1 MYSGSVGDMDM
12 QDNSIPRQAWWS
24 WRDVILH
31 APKLGI
37 PHFQRGNVW
46 DFANRVAL
54 LESMYHESP
63 CGSIVIWR
71 QGDGED
77 AGKIGV
83 SLVDCKPAQDGGIGW
98 VVDGQQ
104 RLRTLI
110 EIYGTVLAA
119 EATHVTG
126 SAKFLQLHNPVAMA
140 DESSS
145 VDSSDAGSDDGV
157 GRPGKS
163 GALNWYVCMP
173 AIPEIRLNPKELE
186 KPWADWAHQPNVIR
200 SSIFRTFHTSRPGAV
215 QDPRSA
221 TFNVPGL
228 LPLGLFLADD
238 HAAMLPDL
246 AVETELAKCLEDPA
260 NPLHHELLRKRIP
273 WGPLFITSNPH
284 KKWEDIADPNAVK
297 PLAYLLGNS
306 RMRAVLLKLAGVFR
320 GRRFAVDSLPDCGI
334 KDAIGA
340 YVRINRAGVR
350 VRAEERAM
358 AALAARDRDLL
369 GRLAVFVQKR
379 DDDPSKV
386 FDRTMLAHSA
396 EKSFGFS
403 LWMGTVARY
412 AMLRCRPQSALLWTA
427 PQDVE
432 RVTIVDALDRWPDDR
447 YGQNQSVDLMLA
459 ETAEQATEA
468 LVLIDSLMSRELY
481 LDHRMARPP
490 TASCMPIIEALSRI
504 PAATI
509 REINSDPG
517 ARRKIARLLHLTLLH
532 PYLDRADQEY
542 IITAIHKPFESH
554 TNSWAY
560 VPADNGITALTGCW
574 LTALH
579 AIDNREAT
587 RGQFVLSADSDPEHL
602 YSDLAKVSVDYFRRL
617 VSESR
622 SLQHSAVGWLYALER
637 RGLAACEFSWEEQ
650 AKAYAGDKQAGIP
663 GGNIPSDQ
671 RCLPL
676 SANAVDAD
684 GRMWAPEK
692 QHVVPFSVARKIT
705 DKGGTRATAS
715 PANDIGNLTWLS
727 ARQNGFE
734 HGFSDRWAA
743 LDEGAERANLGS
755 RGFLHQSSA
764 TNRRALDCYQ
774 GLYSLKASSPKE
786 LFNEFCG
793 IRREWMVAQMME
805 WLGEWGKM

>member
-1 MYSGSVGDMDM
+1 MEM
-12 QDNSIPRQAWWS
+12 QENSIPKQAWWS

-31 APKLGI
+31 TPRLGI

-46 DFANRVAL
+46 DLANRVAL

-71 QGDGED
+71 QNGGED
-77 AGKIGV
+77 ADNIGV
-83 SLVDCKPAQDGGIGW
+83 SLVDYKPTRSSDIGW

-104 RLRTLI
+104 RLRTLV

-119 EATHVTG
+119 NAGKAT
-126 SAKFLQLHNPVAMA
+126 SESNYLQLQRPFVVADA
-140 DESSS
+140 DSGE
-145 VDSSDAGSDDGV
+145 DSQDADTGDSGERQRKDG
-157 GRPGKS
+157 
-163 GALNWYVCMP
+163 AYNWYVCIP

-186 KPWADWAHQPNVIR
+186 KPWSDWAHQPNIIR

-215 QDPRSA
+215 QDPRST
-221 TFNVPGL
+221 TFNAHGL
-228 LPLGLFLADD
+228 LPLGLFLANDY
-238 HAAMLPDL
+238 AAMLPDL
-246 AVETELAKCLEDPA
+246 ASEPELAKCLEEPNHPA
-260 NPLHHELLRKRIP
+260 HLQMLRERIP
-273 WGPLFITSNPH
+273 WGPLFLTSNPH
-284 KKWEDIADPNAVK
+284 KQWEDVAGTVAVR
-297 PLAYLLGNS
+297 PLIYLLGNP
-306 RMRAVLLKLAGVFR
+306 RMRSVLAKLAGVFH
-320 GRRFAVDSLPDCGI
+320 GKRFAVDSLPDCGI

-369 GRLAVFVQKR
+369 GRLAVFIQKR
-379 DDDPSKV
+379 DDDPSRT

-396 EKSFGFS
+396 EKSFGFT

-412 AMLRCRPQSALLWTA
+412 AMLRCRPQAALLWTA

-447 YGQNQSVDLMLA
+447 YGQHESVDLMLA
-459 ETAEQATEA
+459 ETAGQATEA
-468 LVLIDSLMSRELY
+468 LVLIDSLMSKELY
-481 LDHRMARPP
+481 FDHRMARPP
-490 TASCMPIIEALSRI
+490 TVSFMPLVEVLSRI
-504 PAATI
+504 PASVI
-509 REINSDPG
+509 LEIHSDPA
-517 ARRKIARLLHLTLLH
+517 ARRTIARLLHLTLLH

-542 IITAIHKPFESH
+542 IISAIHKPFESH
-554 TNSWAY
+554 ANSWAY
-560 VPADNGITALTGCW
+560 ASSDGGIAMLTGCW
-574 LTALH
+574 LAALH
-579 AIDNREAT
+579 AIDNREAAK
-587 RGQFVLSADSDPEHL
+587 GEFALPDDSDPERL
-602 YSDLAKVSVDYFRRL
+602 YADLVKVSVGHFRRL
-617 VSESR
+617 VSDSR

-637 RGLAACEFSWEEQ
+637 RAMAACEFSWEEQ
-650 AKAYAGDKQAGIP
+650 AKANFGDNQMGIP
-663 GGNIPSDQ
+663 VGNIPSDQ
-671 RCLPL
+671 MCLPL

-692 QHVVPFSVARKIT
+692 QHVIPFSAARRIT

-743 LDEGAERANLGS
+743 LIEGVERANLAS
-755 RGFLHQSSA
+755 RGFLYQSSA
-764 TNRRALDCYQ
+764 TNRRALDCYHE
-774 GLYSLKASSPKE
+774 LHSLKAASPKE

-793 IRREWMVAQMME
+793 IRREWMVAQMTE
-805 WLGEWGKM
+805 WLGGWG

>member
-1 MYSGSVGDMDM
+1 MRNWNMNIMDK
-12 QDNSIPRQAWWS
+12 QEYSIPRQAWWS
-24 WRDVILH
+24 WRDVIMH

-71 QGDGED
+71 QGNNED
-77 AGKIGV
+77 ADKIGV
-83 SLVDCKPAQDGGIGW
+83 SLVDYMPTSNGEIGW
-98 VVDGQQ
+98 IVDGQQ

-110 EIYGTVLAA
+110 EIYSTVLTADAA
-119 EATHVTG
+119 TLSGDHNYLQMGG
-126 SAKFLQLHNPVAMA
+126 SVVVADA
-140 DESSS
+140 DSEG
-145 VDSSDAGSDDGV
+145 DRSDAEVGDSDNRQKKGGV
-157 GRPGKS
+157 Q
-163 GALNWYVCMP
+163 NWYVCVP
-173 AIPEIRLNPKELE
+173 AVPEIRLNPKELE
-186 KPWADWAHQPNVIR
+186 KPWSDWAHQPNVIR
-200 SSIFRTFHTSRPGAV
+200 SSIFRTFHTSKPGTV

-238 HAAMLPDL
+238 HTAMLPDL
-246 AVETELAKCLEDPA
+246 AVETELAKCLEDPG
-260 NPLHHELLRKRIP
+260 NPVHLELLRKRIP

-297 PLAYLLGNS
+297 PLAYLLGNP
-306 RMRAVLLKLAGVFR
+306 RMRAVLVKLAGVFQ

-459 ETAEQATEA
+459 ETAEQTTEA

-490 TASCMPIIEALSRI
+490 TASCMPIVEALSRI

-542 IITAIHKPFESH
+542 IITAIHRPFESH
-554 TNSWAY
+554 ENSWSYA
-560 VPADNGITALTGCW
+560 PAESGIAALMGCW

-587 RGQFVLSADSDPEHL
+587 RGQVLLPADTDPERL
-602 YSDLAKVSVDYFRRL
+602 YADLAKVSLDYYRRL
-617 VSESR
+617 VNDSR

-637 RGLAACEFSWEEQ
+637 RAMAACEFNWEEQ
-650 AKAYAGDKQAGIP
+650 AKANAGDNQAGIP
-663 GGNIPSDQ
+663 VGNIPTDK

-676 SANAVDAD
+676 SARALDVD

-692 QHVVPFSVARKIT
+692 QHVVPFSAARKIT

-727 ARQNGFE
+727 ERQNGFE

-743 LDEGAERANLGS
+743 LVEGAERANLGS

-774 GLYSLKASSPKE
+774 ELYSLKASSPKE

-793 IRREWMVAQMME
+793 IRREWMVAQMAE
-805 WLGEWGKM
+805 WLGEWGT

>member
-1 MYSGSVGDMDM
+1 MEM
-12 QDNSIPRQAWWS
+12 QENSIPKQAWWS

-31 APKLGI
+31 TPRLGI

-46 DFANRVAL
+46 DLANRVAL

-71 QGDGED
+71 QNGGED
-77 AGKIGV
+77 ADNIGV
-83 SLVDCKPAQDGGIGW
+83 SLVDYKPTRSSDIGW

-104 RLRTLI
+104 RLRTLV

-119 EATHVTG
+119 DAGKAASE
-126 SAKFLQLHNPVAMA
+126 SNYLQLQRPVVVA
-140 DESSS
+140 DADSGE
-145 VDSSDAGSDDGV
+145 DSSDANAGD
-157 GRPGKS
+157 S
-163 GALNWYVCMP
+163 GERQRKAGAYNWYVCVP

-186 KPWADWAHQPNVIR
+186 KPWSDWAHQPNIIR

-221 TFNVPGL
+221 TFNAHGL
-228 LPLGLFLADD
+228 LPLGLFLANDY
-238 HAAMLPDL
+238 AAMLPDL
-246 AVETELAKCLEDPA
+246 ASEPELAKCLEEPHNPA
-260 NPLHHELLRKRIP
+260 HLQMLRERIP
-273 WGPLFITSNPH
+273 WGPLFLTSNPH
-284 KKWEDIADPNAVK
+284 KQWEDVAGVDAVK
-297 PLAYLLGNS
+297 PLIYLLRNP
-306 RMRAVLLKLAGVFR
+306 RMRSVLAKLAGVFH
-320 GRRFAVDSLPDCGI
+320 GKRFAVDSLPDCGI

-369 GRLAVFVQKR
+369 GRLAVFIQKR
-379 DDDPSKV
+379 DDDPSRT

-396 EKSFGFS
+396 EKSFGFT

-412 AMLRCRPQSALLWTA
+412 AMLRCRPQAALLWTA

-447 YGQNQSVDLMLA
+447 YGQHQSVDLMLA
-459 ETAEQATEA
+459 ETAGQATEA
-468 LVLIDSLMSRELY
+468 LVLIDSLMSKELY
-481 LDHRMARPP
+481 FDHRMARPP
-490 TASCMPIIEALSRI
+490 TAFFMPLVEVLSRI
-504 PAATI
+504 PASVI
-509 REINSDPG
+509 REIHSDPA

-542 IITAIHKPFESH
+542 IISAIHGPYSSLA
-554 TNSWAY
+554 NSWSYA
-560 VPADNGITALTGCW
+560 AGDNGIEALMRGW
-574 LTALH
+574 LMALH
-579 AIDNREAT
+579 AIDNRDKT
-587 RGQFVLSADSDPEHL
+587 SGYSSMSAN
-602 YSDLAKVSVDYFRRL
+602 VDYERLYADLSTVSINYFRKL
-617 VSESR
+617 VNESR

-637 RGLAACEFSWEEQ
+637 RGMGACEFNWEEQ
-650 AKAYAGDKQAGIP
+650 AKANNVDKQAGIP
-663 GGNIPSDQ
+663 AGNIPSDQ

-676 SANAVDAD
+676 SANALDAD
-684 GRMWAPEK
+684 GRMSAPEK
-692 QHVVPFSVARKIT
+692 QHIIPFSVARKIT

-743 LDEGAERANLGS
+743 LIEDAEPANLKS
-755 RGFLHQSSA
+755 RGFLLQPSTA
-764 TNRRALDCYQ
+764 KRRALDCYHD
-774 GLYSLKASSPKE
+774 LYSQKAGAPKD
-786 LFNEFCG
+786 LFNEFCS
-793 IRREWMVAQMME
+793 IRREWMISQMTE
-805 WLGEWGKM
+805 WLGGWGR